1 MAEEVK
7 TPTQEVKSEEKKTT
21 RTRKTTTTAK
31 KATTAKKVTKKA
43 EEKVEKPAEEK
54 PVEEKVV
61 EKKAS
66 KKAEKEAK
74 KVEKANQKA
83 QKKAEKEKAK
93 QPQELPNPVSE
104 ARAVA
109 KNIRCTP
116 RKARLVLDLVRG
128 KDVKDAVAILKN
140 LNKAAAMPILKV
152 VNSATANAVNNF
164 NLDDEKLYIKEIY
177 ATDGMRMK
185 RYLPRAKG
193 SASGLIKRMCHITCV
208 VKER

>member
-21 RTRKTTTTAK
+21 RTRKTTSTAK

-43 EEKVEKPAEEK
+43 EEKVEKPTEEK
-54 PVEEKVV
+54 PVEENVV
-61 EKKAS
+61 DKKAS

-109 KNIRCTP
+109 KNVRCTP

-140 LNKAAAMPILKV
+140 LNKAAAMPVLKV

>member
-61 EKKAS
+61 AKKAS

-83 QKKAEKEKAK
+83 QKKADKEKAK

-140 LNKAAAMPILKV
+140 LNKAAAMPVLKV
-152 VNSATANAVNNF
+152 INSATANAVNNF